1 MTMWFYDDYG
11 EMEDYKAFR
20 KQSLSLEKEY
30 LELRVLLRDAEAALR
45 AEPDNADLK
54 AKVDY
59 LDKRVK
65 DLEKQAA
72 WLTGD
77 RPLEYDLWGSPH

>member
-1 MTMWFYDDYG
+1 M
-11 EMEDYKAFR
+11 
-20 KQSLSLEKEY
+20 
-30 LELRVLLRDAEAALR
+30 LRDAEAALR

-54 AKVDY
+54 ARLVY

-65 DLEKQAA
+65 DLEKQAV

-77 RPLEYDLWGSPH
+77 RPMEYDLWGSPH

>member
-1 MTMWFYDDYG
+1 MTMWFYDDYE
-11 EMEDYKAFR
+11 EMEDYKAFK

-30 LELRVLLRDAEAALR
+30 LELRVLLRDAESALR
-45 AEPDNADLK
+45 AESDNPNIQ

-59 LDKRVK
+59 LNKRLK
-65 DLEKQAA
+65 DLEKQAP

-77 RPLEYDLWGSPH
+77 RPMEYDLWGSPH